1 MAPKLSTSKN
11 RTTAVSCV
19 SVCVRARARAM
30 LSHIQPFATSGT
42 VALQASLSM
51 GFSMQE
57 YWSWLPFPTPGDL
70 LDPGIEPASLVSPAL
85 AAKFFTT
92 EPSGKP
98 LCNAT

>member
-1 MAPKLSTSKN
+1 M
-11 RTTAVSCV
+11 C
-19 SVCVRARARAM
+19 VCVCVCAV
-30 LSHIQPFATSGT
+30 LSHVQPFATAGT
-42 VALQASLSM
+42 VAVQASLSM

-70 LDPGIEPASLVSPAL
+70 LDPGIQPASLVSPAL

-98 LCNAT
+98 LCDAT

>member
-1 MAPKLSTSKN
+1 M
-11 RTTAVSCV
+11 C
-19 SVCVRARARAM
+19 VCVCVCAV
-30 LSHIQPFATSGT
+30 LSHVQPFATAGT
-42 VALQASLSM
+42 VAVQASLSM

-98 LCNAT
+98 LCDAT

>member
-1 MAPKLSTSKN
+1 M
-11 RTTAVSCV
+11 CV
-19 SVCVRARARAM
+19 GVP
-30 LSHIQPFATSGT
+30 SHFTYIQVFVILWT
-42 VALQASLSM
+42 VAVQASLSM

-70 LDPGIEPASLVSPAL
+70 LDPGIETASLVSPAL

-98 LCNAT
+98 LCDAT